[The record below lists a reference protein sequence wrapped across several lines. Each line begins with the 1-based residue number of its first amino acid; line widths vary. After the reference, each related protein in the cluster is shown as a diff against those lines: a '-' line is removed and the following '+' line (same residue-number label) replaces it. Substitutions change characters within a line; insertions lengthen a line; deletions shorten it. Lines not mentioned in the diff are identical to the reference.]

1 MELTRPLVNFESG
14 GLDVRHSRG
23 APALSQGDA
32 RRAMLATKLKGNL
45 CAALQR
51 GSQWENGSAL
61 AAAPAE
67 S

>member
-1 MELTRPLVNFESG
+1 
-14 GLDVRHSRG
+14 
-23 APALSQGDA
+23 
-32 RRAMLATKLKGNL
+32 MLATKLKGNL

-67 S
+67 SEKLPVTDLSAIRKQQGQRAEEGMAL